1 MDGICFIRSE
11 IGWHAITLGSDVKH
25 YQSTDHINNSSGHK
39 KRVDDQKYCVYE
51 RDSSVGG
58 LWKQEI
64 EYGFAKEDDHQAD
77 SDGRSVEIL
86 LCVDHAYRIQSD
98 QWIEQP
104 QNTDPNEHSERNP
117 RDFFRIH
124 SFLSY
129 KNQLEDTSFEIGEA
143 VKRGAKK
150 RGLSH
155 FLYRGYLII
164 KISLQIFFIVI
175 D

>member
-1 MDGICFIRSE
+1 VDGICFIRSE

-51 RDSSVGG
+51 RNSSVGG

-64 EYGFAKEDDHQAD
+64 EYGFAIEDDHQAD

-86 LCVDHAYRIQSD
+86 LCVDHAYRIQGD

-124 SFLSY
+124 FFYLTRISWRILVLKLERLLKEALRKGDCPIFYIESLSF
-129 KNQLEDTSFEIGEA
+129 
-143 VKRGAKK
+143 
-150 RGLSH
+150 
-155 FLYRGYLII
+155 
-164 KISLQIFFIVI
+164 
-175 D
+175 